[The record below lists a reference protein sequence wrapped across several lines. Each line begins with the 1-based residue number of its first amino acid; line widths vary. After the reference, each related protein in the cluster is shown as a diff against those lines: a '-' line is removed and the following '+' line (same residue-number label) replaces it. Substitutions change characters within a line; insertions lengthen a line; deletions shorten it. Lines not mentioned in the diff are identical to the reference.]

1 MSSHMVGTLLGWGE
15 LIAIQITVM
24 GVAIYVFIRI
34 YTNVYPISLQLLV
47 YSKHEL

>member
-1 MSSHMVGTLLGWGE
+1 MSSHMVGTLLGGE